1 MASSREILAGKP
13 NTSRKSVQRQNSL
26 TKQLSKMTLDV
37 LSVQSEIENE
47 QTRSQEKQIDKSKL
61 TKNDKTDEKLTPKRE
76 TSIVKK
82 TKTPIRQP
90 KPRRIQS
97 KRQTTN
103 TRNKMS
109 NKSAPKRLAST
120 RQRMGAFPKINLS
133 GTRKKKKA
141 TPRQKVSNSKL
152 DKVRKERAKTSRG
165 KDKGHTKSKVEVEHA
180 VGLQDAFSS
189 PPELPRSDATRR
201 ITARRDWL
209 ESFGLPDH
217 GPPDFVMDVI
227 EDRGDEVFTPVE
239 VSSFIPTLIRDQ
251 NLR

>member
-1 MASSREILAGKP
+1 MASSREISAGKP
-13 NTSRKSVQRQNSL
+13 NTSRKSVQRENSL
-26 TKQLSKMTLDV
+26 TKQLSKMTIDV
-37 LSVQSEIENE
+37 LSVQSESEHE
-47 QTRSQEKQIDKSKL
+47 QTRSQEKQIDASKL
-61 TKNDKTDEKLTPKRE
+61 KKNDKTDEKLTPKRE
-76 TSIVKK
+76 TSMVKK
-82 TKTPIRQP
+82 TTTPIRQP

-141 TPRQKVSNSKL
+141 TPRQKGSKL

-165 KDKGHTKSKVEVEHA
+165 KDKGSHTKSKVEIEHA

-201 ITARRDWL
+201 ITARRDRL
-209 ESFGLPDH
+209 ESFGLPEH

-227 EDRGDEVFTPVE
+227 EDRGDEVFTAVE
-239 VSSFIPTLIRDQ
+239 VSSFIPTLIGDQ